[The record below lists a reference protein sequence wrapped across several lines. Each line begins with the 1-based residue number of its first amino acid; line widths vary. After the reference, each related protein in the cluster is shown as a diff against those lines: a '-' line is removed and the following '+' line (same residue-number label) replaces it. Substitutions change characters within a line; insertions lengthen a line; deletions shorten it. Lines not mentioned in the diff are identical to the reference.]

1 MAYRH
6 LPGSPINAR
15 WSSSAEQLRPCALDV
30 AACKLLGL
38 TKNLGQIPGNMNP
51 EDAIRAEMLRRA
63 ARLSCSIESEE
74 AWHLIGLFQE
84 TQPTTF
90 LRICHR
96 ILASFLEL
104 THDYFDQ
111 GWPLKSRLLSDA
123 GHNGGSMSRRHQ
135 WRSKTLSMALDNIVC
150 DRRGTSTIDPL
161 LLSSYRTTR
170 IQNHVLAS
178 PLRRSPC
185 VNCDSPDKSLAHS
198 IKRQRTP
205 NSLSKLR
212 TITARHLFKQ
222 ILPSKPTNVNHNG
235 EIKLFS
241 TRPEE
246 PMNIGPTITDAPVTS
261 CPGADTWMHPSVLSN
276 LPIVKG
282 ILSSGSDTLDCTIC
296 RCLIEYMLDTPDVY
310 STEGLFRI
318 PGNSQRI
325 RDLWIQMQ
333 DYFQTPY
340 IRIPQP
346 EPDSHNM
353 CAAVQWDRWDVYNIL
368 SCFSPHDL
376 ASLLL
381 RTIVTG
387 SRMAPSSALSS
398 ASKYPPRHLWS
409 DDFSADSFS
418 THGLIPTQASD
429 LCFLATR
436 LQYVLNGANSHLPSE
451 DWMPILCQARQ
462 LLTYRIVLQL
472 LLPSPER
479 NILLGLLQLFNR
491 VAKANATSR
500 MSAECLARCAA
511 VAVFGPPSV
520 TRTPELS
527 TSGSEENPLRWR
539 IDTLTNLI
547 HMADQLSQ
555 LPELVYTVVRNR
567 LRIRFGHSPIQRA
580 PLTTSSV
587 CNLPPDIVP
596 DSNAHQL
603 PKRMR
608 RTNLPLNPDWVP
620 QSIMTGV
627 GSVIENTKTE
637 LSSNIIRKTP
647 VRMSLPRS
655 VSALEPGAHLSKPQV
670 NKSRGLSGVEAFQ
683 FWRRQKSAAVQQHQ
697 RASAHRLSK
706 VQSAIALKHTS
717 HRSREAAS

>member
-1 MAYRH
+1 MR
-6 LPGSPINAR
+6 
-15 WSSSAEQLRPCALDV
+15 
-30 AACKLLGL
+30 
-38 TKNLGQIPGNMNP
+38 NLGQTTGNMNP
-51 EDAIRAEMLRRA
+51 EDPIRAEMLRRA
-63 ARLSCSIESEE
+63 ARLSSSIESEE

-84 TQPTTF
+84 TQPATF

-111 GWPLKSRLLSDA
+111 GWPLKSRLLSDS

-161 LLSSYRTTR
+161 LLSGYRTTR
-170 IQNHVLAS
+170 IPNHVLGS

-185 VNCDSPDKSLAHS
+185 VNCDSPDKSPADS
-198 IKRQRTP
+198 MRRQQTP

-212 TITARHLFKQ
+212 AITARRLFKQ

-235 EIKLFS
+235 GMKLFS

-246 PMNIGPTITDAPVTS
+246 PMNIGPTIT
-261 CPGADTWMHPSVLSN
+261 
-276 LPIVKG
+276 
-282 ILSSGSDTLDCTIC
+282 
-296 RCLIEYMLDTPDVY
+296 DVY

-346 EPDSHNM
+346 EPDNHNT
-353 CAAVQWDRWDVYNIL
+353 CAAVHWDRWDVYNIL
-368 SCFSPHDL
+368 SCYSPHDL

-387 SRMAPSSALSS
+387 SRMTPSSALSS
-398 ASKYPPRHLWS
+398 ASKYPPRHLWN
-409 DDFSADSFS
+409 DDFSADSYS
-418 THGLIPTQASD
+418 THGLIPTQASH

-436 LQYVLNGANSHLPSE
+436 LQYVLNGDDSHLPSE
-451 DWMPILCQARQ
+451 DWVPILCQARQ

-472 LLPSPER
+472 LLPGPER

-555 LPELVYTVVRNR
+555 LPELVYTIVRNR

-587 CNLPPDIVP
+587 CNLPPDVSS
-596 DSNAHQL
+596 DSSAHQL

-620 QSIMTGV
+620 QNIMTGV
-627 GSVIENTKTE
+627 GSVIEGTKTE
-637 LSSNIIRKTP
+637 LSSTIIRKTP

-655 VSALEPGAHLSKPQV
+655 ASALEPGTRLSKPQV

-717 HRSREAAS
+717 HRSKEAAS